1 MNKEYN
7 YQETKPVELL
17 YILGAGHCGSTLLNL
32 CLDRHSAVVG
42 VSEIITLNRKSPG
55 WSGDK
60 YVLDE
65 KYWSEVDRVM
75 QEKYNKSL
83 TEVPFNLKASLPF
96 YSLALQSNKEALEAI
111 LEISKKSIISDASKN
126 SKRLEVLLQSK
137 SFKVRVIYL
146 VRDGRAIVHAY
157 LRKYKS
163 CWPGLYNLISTDRAA
178 RRLMAKHGSKNWLT
192 IRYEDMATDLEGTM
206 RNICSFSKINY
217 ESLMLHP
224 DTSNFNGLGGNR
236 LIKRPIDK
244 IILDNV
250 WQTEMPRIT
259 RSFTSI
265 IVSKFNRRHGY
276 KN

>member
-1 MNKEYN
+1 MSKNNN
-7 YQETKPVELL
+7 YPKNNQVDIL

-83 TEVPFNLKASLPF
+83 TEVPFNLKASLPS

-126 SKRLEVLLQSK
+126 SKRLEALLLST

-163 CWPGLYNLISTDRAA
+163 YWPGLFNLISTDHAA
-178 RRLMAKHGSKNWLT
+178 RRLMAKYGSENWLT
-192 IRYEDMATDLEGTM
+192 VRYEDLATDLEGTL

-250 WQTEMPRIT
+250 WQTEMSRIA
-259 RSFTSI
+259 RFFTSI
-265 IVSKFNRRHGY
+265 MVSKFNRRHGY

>member
-1 MNKEYN
+1 MNKKYT
-7 YQETKPVELL
+7 YQETKPVEIL

-32 CLDRHSAVVG
+32 CLDKHSDVVG
-42 VSEIITLNRKSPG
+42 VSEIITLNSKSPG
-55 WSGDK
+55 WSGEK

-75 QEKYNKSL
+75 HEKHNKNL
-83 TEVPFNLKASLPF
+83 AEVPFNLKASLPF
-96 YSLALQSNKEALEAI
+96 YNLALQSNKEALEAI

-126 SKRLEVLLQSK
+126 SKRLEALLQSK

-157 LRKYKS
+157 RRKYKS
-163 CWPGLYNLISTDRAA
+163 CWPGLYNLISTDSAA
-178 RRLMAKHGSKNWLT
+178 RRLMAKYGSENWLT
-192 IRYEDMATDLEGTM
+192 IRYEDMATDLEGTL

-250 WQTEMPRIT
+250 WQTEMPTMVRA
-259 RSFTSI
+259 FTSF
-265 IVSKFNRRHGY
+265 IVANFNRRYGY